1 MRIITTALAAAAV
14 GAVAA
19 GLTATVATAQG
30 NDDNITSFGFTV
42 SPKTVKP
49 GGKVDLTV
57 TDCDKE
63 ATASS
68 AVFGKTTLG
77 TGGDTQSAQVM
88 VDLDAKPGAAYDV
101 TFTCGGES
109 GTAPL
114 TIAAGGGKP
123 EIGATSRP
131 GQEPGKEATSPAQPS
146 QRSQPSQPGKEAV
159 RPAQPAQPGK
169 EAAPVRP
176 AEPAQPVKPT
186 QPARGGL
193 GGSQADSTA
202 MLSGGAGLTAAGAFG
217 GVLLLRRRE
226 APGRD

>member
-68 AVFGKTTLG
+68 AVFDKTTLG
-77 TGGDTQSAQVM
+77 TGGGTQSAQVM

-114 TIAAGGGKP
+114 TIAAGGGRS

-131 GQEPGKEATSPAQPS
+131 GQEPGKEATSSARP
-146 QRSQPSQPGKEAV
+146 SQPSQPGKEPV
-159 RPAQPAQPGK
+159 RPAQPARPGK

-186 QPARGGL
+186 RPARGGL
-193 GGSQADSTA
+193 GGSQADNTA